1 MGDNRPIGIFDSG
14 VGGLT
19 VLRQIHTIAPHES
32 LVYLG
37 DTARVPYGT
46 KSKDTV
52 LRYSRNNIRFLDN
65 LDVKMIVVA
74 CNTAS
79 AYALPRLS
87 EESAKPVI
95 GVVEGGARAASMVT
109 KGAIG
114 VIGTEATISSGAYT
128 VAITKKAPGS
138 EIFSKAC
145 PLFVPLAEEGW
156 ADNDIARAVAMKYLG
171 EMKGAID
178 TLVLGCTH
186 YPPLKK
192 VIGETVGEN
201 VNLID
206 SAEETARIVV
216 DTLKEQNIGRYE
228 KSRRRGSVRLV
239 VTDSPER
246 TLVVAKRML
255 GDIEL
260 DKIELVDIHTST
272 T

>member
-1 MGDNRPIGIFDSG
+1 MGDTRPIGIFDSG

-19 VLRQIHTIAPHES
+19 VLRQIHRIAPYES

-46 KSKDTV
+46 KSKETV

-79 AYALPRLS
+79 AYALPQLS
-87 EESAKPVI
+87 EEATKPVI
-95 GVVEGGARAASMVT
+95 GVVEGGATAASMVT

-114 VIGTEATISSGAYT
+114 VIGTEATISSGAYK
-128 VAITKKAPGS
+128 VAITRKAPGTK
-138 EIFSKAC
+138 IFSKAC

-156 ADNDIARAVAMKYLG
+156 TDNDIARAVAVKYLG
-171 EMKGAID
+171 EMRGAID

-206 SAEETARIVV
+206 SAEQTARIVV
-216 DTLKEQNIGRYE
+216 DTLRE
-228 KSRRRGSVRLV
+228 KDIERPEGNLRRGSVRLV

-246 TLVVAKRML
+246 TLAVAKRML

-260 DKIELVDIHTST
+260 DRIELADIQKST